1 MSDTSPRR
9 RVTVNGQVQGV
20 GFRPFVYRLA
30 RQFGLT
36 GFVRNSPEG
45 VVIEVQGSNRHM
57 DLFLKHLELEQPPL
71 ARITRTVAQGVPSV
85 AGEAEFSIKKS
96 TGGAGHNVLISPDT
110 ATCADCE
117 RELLTKGDRR
127 FLYPFINC
135 TNCGPRYT
143 ITRSVP
149 YDRPNTSMACFPMCA
164 DCQREYDDPAD
175 RRFHAQPNACPVCGP
190 RVWLS
195 DRSGTVVAR
204 RDDALRNL
212 AAILFQGGLAAV
224 KGLGGFHLVCD
235 ATRQESVREMRRR
248 KKRPHKPFAIM
259 VPDIATARQLA
270 HIGPEEEAWLTG
282 QVRPIVLCAKR
293 RGAPLA
299 HAVAPDSDHVGLMLP
314 YTPLHHVIFRR
325 FTRLLA
331 QERQNMPAALVMT
344 SGNLS
349 EEPICLGNRE
359 ALARLTDVADI
370 FLFHNRDILIRV
382 DDSVVRVAPGTG
394 ETMIM
399 RRARGFAPQPVVLP
413 ESGPCVLGV
422 GPELKCTLCLTK
434 GDQAF
439 VSQHLGDMENI
450 ETLGFHHEMVEH
462 LTDIL
467 QVDPVMVVRDLHPN
481 YLTTTVAQEMVKN
494 TGIQSS
500 VLQHHFAHAHA
511 VLAENGH
518 FGPAICLALDGT
530 GYGTTA
536 GSQGLSA
543 NWSIWGGEC
552 LLVDNKDLKHARLAH
567 LAEFSLPGG
576 ETAVREPWRLA
587 QALLWELDIEFSG
600 QDDTPPWPWL
610 IEHEQASRFL
620 PQILNK
626 NLNCPLTSSCGRLFD
641 AVSAM
646 LGLCPVMT
654 YEGQAAMMLERA
666 QDLDIPLAEAAVYP
680 CPVMKADP
688 GHRPAGA
695 KEQQQPRELDIYTM
709 FRALLADMQAGTPV
723 PVIARRFHASL
734 ITGLADLAARFAR
747 RFEVEHVG
755 LSGGCMQNLTLAL
768 GLPQAL
774 RDRGLVPLTH
784 RHMPPN
790 DACVSL
796 GQAVYG
802 QRLLALRQERGC

>member
-1 MSDTSPRR
+1 MSDTLPRR
-9 RVTVNGQVQGV
+9 RVTVTGQVQGV

-30 RQFGLT
+30 TELGLT
-36 GFVRNSPEG
+36 GSVRNAPEG
-45 VVIEVQGSNRHM
+45 VVIEIQGKDRNL

-71 ARITRTVAQGVPSV
+71 ARITRVAAQGLGPVP
-85 AGEAEFSIKKS
+85 GEKSFEILKS
-96 TGGAGHNVLISPDT
+96 TGGSGHNVLIGPDT
-110 ATCADCE
+110 ATCADCQA
-117 RELLTKGDRR
+117 ELLNKGDRR

-149 YDRPNTSMACFPMCA
+149 YDRPNTSMACFPLCP
-164 DCQREYDDPAD
+164 DCQREYDDPAN

-204 RDDALRNL
+204 RDEAIRNL
-212 AAILFQGGLAAV
+212 AAILFQGGIAAV

-235 ATRQESVREMRRR
+235 ATRQESVRELRRR
-248 KKRPHKPFAIM
+248 KKRPHKPLAVM
-259 VPDIATARQLA
+259 VPDIDTARQLA
-270 HIGPEEEAWLTG
+270 ELSEAEERWLTG
-282 QVRPIVLCAKR
+282 NVRPIVLCKKR
-293 RGAPLA
+293 KGAPLA
-299 HAVAPDSDHVGLMLP
+299 SAIAPDSDHVGLMLP

-325 FTRLLA
+325 FARLLG

-349 EEPICLGNRE
+349 DEPICLGNRE

-370 FLFHNRDILIRV
+370 FVFHNRDILIRV
-382 DDSVVRVAPGTG
+382 DDSVLRVVPETG
-394 ETMIM
+394 ETLLM
-399 RRARGFAPQPVVLP
+399 RRARGFAPQPVDLP
-413 ESGPCVLGV
+413 EAGPCVLGV

-450 ETLGFHHEMVEH
+450 ETLGFHHEMAEH

-481 YLTTTVAQEMVKN
+481 FLTTTVAQEMVRQ

-500 VLQHHFAHAHA
+500 ALQHHFAHAHA
-511 VLAENGH
+511 VLAENKH
-518 FGPAICLALDGT
+518 LGPAICLALDGT

-536 GSQGLSA
+536 GGQGFSA
-543 NWSIWGGEC
+543 SWSVWGGEC
-552 LLVDNKDLKHARLAH
+552 LLVDNKDLRHVRLAH

-576 ETAVREPWRLA
+576 EAAVREPWRLA
-587 QALLWELDIEFSG
+587 QALLWELDIEQSG
-600 QDDTPPWPWL
+600 QDNTPPWPWL

-620 PQILNK
+620 PQILGK
-626 NLNCPLTSSCGRLFD
+626 NINCPLTSSCGRLFD

-646 LGLCPVMT
+646 LNLCLVMT
-654 YEGQAAMMLERA
+654 YEGQAAMLLERA
-666 QDLDIPLAEAAVYP
+666 QDTSIPLAEAAVYP

-688 GHRPAGA
+688 AQRLGTPREGD
-695 KEQQQPRELDIYTM
+695 QSRELDVYTM

-734 ITGLADLAARFAR
+734 IMGLADMAARFAGKLGISA
-747 RFEVEHVG
+747 VA
-755 LSGGCMQNLTLAL
+755 LSGGCMQNLTLAA

-774 RDRGLVPLTH
+774 RDRGLIPLAH
-784 RHMPPN
+784 RHLPPN

-802 QRLLALRQERGC
+802 QRLLALRKERGC